1 MATTDPLNISGNA
14 AKAKKATVDGNSIER
29 HSLTEQIEADKH
41 VQGNEAAKS
50 PTMGIRLGRLRH
62 GGTT

>member
-1 MATTDPLNISGNA
+1 MSTDPLNIADKA

-41 VQGNEAAKS
+41 VQGNEAARS
-50 PTMGIRLGRLRH
+50 PTMGIRFGRMRH